1 MAQKIFNFA
10 AGPGQLPPELLTQ
23 AAADMVDWEGTGL
36 SVLELPFTSDE
47 YRTLAARTEADLRAL
62 LDIPADYQVLFL
74 HGGAYA
80 HMGLLAMNLLDAGQS
95 ADYVITGHWS
105 QRAATEAGR
114 FGRVRVAASNIETGC
129 RDIPPLASW
138 QLDPA
143 AAYCHITT
151 NETADGVQFHDTP
164 DTGDVPLVADMTSDF
179 LSRPVP
185 VTKYG
190 LIYAS
195 TQKNAGIAGLT
206 IVIIH
211 HRLLR
216 ESASKIPAVF
226 DYRRQAAAA
235 GRVNTPPVFAIYFTG
250 LMCRWLRDHGGV
262 TAAARAGEYKS
273 SLLYETIDAQPL
285 YDCPVVPAARSR
297 VNVCFQLTDPALQGE
312 FLARAEECGLRFLA
326 GHNDTGGFRA
336 SLYNAM
342 PAAGAEALAE
352 FMHEFAARRQSA

>member
-1 MAQKIFNFA
+1 MGQIFNFA
-10 AGPGQLPPELLTQ
+10 AGPAQLPPELLTQ
-23 AAADMVDWEGTGL
+23 AAADMFNWEGTGL
-36 SVLELPFTSDE
+36 SILELPFTSDE
-47 YRTLAARTEADLRAL
+47 YRALAARTEADLRAL

-74 HGGAYA
+74 PGGAYA
-80 HMGLLAMNLLDAGQS
+80 HMGLLAMNLLTPGQG

-105 QRAATEAGR
+105 QRAAAEAQR
-114 FGRVRVAASNIETGC
+114 FCRVRVAASNLQTGC
-129 RDIPPLASW
+129 RDIPPPTTW
-138 QLDPA
+138 RLDPA

-151 NETADGVQFHDTP
+151 NETADGVQFHETP

-216 ESASKIPAVF
+216 EAATEIPAVF

-235 GRVNTPPVFAIYFTG
+235 GRVNTPPVFAVYFTG
-250 LMCRWLRDHGGV
+250 LMCRWLRDRGGV

-273 SLLYETIDAQPL
+273 SLLYRIIDAQPL

-297 VNVCFQLTDPALQGE
+297 VNVCFHLTDPALQDE
-312 FLARAEECGLRFLA
+312 FLTRAEECGLRFLA
-326 GHNDTGGFRA
+326 GHSDTGGLRA

-342 PAAGAEALAE
+342 PEAGVQALAG
-352 FMHEFAARRQSA
+352 FMNEFAAHRQPA